1 MYTPKYWHIAKKN
14 KKEIVING
22 VEKENSGSGTETF
35 HLFPLLAPHD
45 CTKGETAVRP
55 RYFFW
60 KEAARAA
67 LRVSLEGAT
76 FAYFD

>member
-1 MYTPKYWHIAKKN
+1 MVWRR
-14 KKEIVING
+14 EIQDQGQRRFIY
-22 VEKENSGSGTETF
+22 F
-35 HLFPLLAPHD
+35 LYLHLHD
-45 CTKGETAVRP
+45 CTKGETAVLP